1 MEEVRSDNC
10 FDFCVPVPDTRLD
23 TDYGEEQERSGETMS
38 IFVTHEVERV
48 VEDINTIDSRVI
60 DIIGVQ
66 MSEISDM
73 CHHCIKSCELLF
85 ESLVRL
91 KEHEVS
97 LVETKKQDTIS
108 LLQKIEDTL
117 GFIRKL

>member
-1 MEEVRSDNC
+1 MEEVRSENC
-10 FDFCVPVPDTRLD
+10 FDFCVPIPDTVLETGYLED
-23 TDYGEEQERSGETMS
+23 QENSGETMS
-38 IFVTHEVERV
+38 SFVTSEVERV
-48 VEDINTIDSRVI
+48 VEDISTVDSRVI

-66 MSEISDM
+66 MSEISDI
-73 CHHCIKSCELLF
+73 CQHCIKSSELLF

-97 LVETKKQDTIS
+97 IVESKKLDTIS